1 VIREGSWLRRNSLHL
16 FDMET
21 RPIDISWSALWKI
34 LAFAV
39 LVVVL
44 YAGRQILLGL
54 FLAIIIASGIEG
66 IVDYL
71 EARARLPRSVSVILI
86 FLAALVL
93 FILVAYSFI
102 PFLLVE
108 LRTIFSG
115 ANAASLGSW
124 SFLLNGTHTASS
136 TLSSISK
143 TLFAAGSSPF
153 SLFSTFIGSF
163 GLALAVIISSFYL
176 SLDRDGVEHFIKVV
190 IPPAYEDHAL
200 RIYTRSKHLIG
211 SWFRMQLLLSLIMGF
226 LVWGGL
232 AILGV
237 RYAPLIGVLA
247 ALFELV
253 PFLGPI
259 VSGAVAIVAAF
270 LTSFTL
276 AVWTL
281 IFFLAAQQFESNVLV
296 PLLSKRAVGLHPVI
310 VIVALL
316 IGAEVGGILGII
328 ISVPVAAV
336 FQEVV
341 QDWSSKR
348 RSRGA

>member
-1 VIREGSWLRRNSLHL
+1 
-16 FDMET
+16 MET
-21 RPIDISWSALWKI
+21 RTFDISWGTLLKI

-39 LVVVL
+39 VVMLL

-71 EARARLPRSVSVILI
+71 EARAHLPRSVSVILI
-86 FLAALVL
+86 FLAALIL
-93 FILVAYSFI
+93 FILIVYSFI

-115 ANAASLGSW
+115 ANAANLGSW
-124 SFLLNGTHTASS
+124 SFLVSGTHSASS
-136 TLSSISK
+136 TLSNLSK

-190 IPPAYEDHAL
+190 IPPDYEDHAL
-200 RIYTRSKHLIG
+200 RIYTRSKRLIG

-226 LVWGGL
+226 IVWGGL
-232 AILGV
+232 ALLGV
-237 RYAPLIGVLA
+237 QYAPLIGVLA
-247 ALFELV
+247 AFFELV

-259 VSGAVAIVAAF
+259 ISGAVAIVAAF

-276 AVWTL
+276 ALWTL

-348 RSRGA
+348 RARAV